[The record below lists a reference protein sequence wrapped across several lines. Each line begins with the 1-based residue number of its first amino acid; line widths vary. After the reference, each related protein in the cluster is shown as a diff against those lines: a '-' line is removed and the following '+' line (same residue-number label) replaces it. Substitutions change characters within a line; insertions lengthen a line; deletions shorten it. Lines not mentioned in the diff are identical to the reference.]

1 MKEESKPAPQTK
13 GRTKAYC
20 RELAKLAHDPNN
32 RIISFLS
39 PDFDDELDAI
49 RSSKKTQLAGRII
62 LADVDLSGL
71 EATLHKIGIKT
82 NPDIPL
88 SIRKKHLFAILS
100 PEGVELS
107 KGENHPHN
115 LTNRQFKEALQAAND
130 PILITEN
137 ERGVLSA
144 MTEIQDSVGN
154 HILCCFEIDGES
166 RNFLIT
172 MYGKRLNPFYFA
184 KKELLFIAKRIENA
198 SSLDRP
204 NPDRVYEAVS
214 AYILGRKKLPVN
226 PRTDHLANRK
236 KDDDN

>member
-71 EATLHKIGIKT
+71 EAILDKIGIRT

-88 SIRKKHLFAILS
+88 SIRTKHLFSILS
-100 PEGVELS
+100 PEGTDLC
-107 KGENHPHN
+107 KGEKHPHGISN
-115 LTNRQFKEALQAAND
+115 AQFKSALIGANN
-130 PILITEN
+130 PILITQAEK
-137 ERGVLSA
+137 GKIA
-144 MTEIQDSVGN
+144 AFTEEKDSSGN
-154 HILCCFEIDGES
+154 NILCCFEFDGL
-166 RNFLIT
+166 RKNFLIT
-172 MYGKRLNPFYFA
+172 MYGKEIVAMYFLN
-184 KKELLFIAKRIENA
+184 KKLVYVSPRIENA
-198 SSLDRP
+198 PSLDRTH
-204 NPDRVYEAVS
+204 PDRVYEAVF
-214 AYILGRKKLPVN
+214 AYILGGKG
-226 PRTDHLANRK
+226 
-236 KDDDN
+236 

>member
-71 EATLHKIGIKT
+71 EAILDKIGIRT

-88 SIRKKHLFAILS
+88 SIRTKHLFAILS
-100 PEGVELS
+100 PEGAELS

-115 LTNRQFKEALQAAND
+115 LTNRQFKEALRAVCD
-130 PILITEN
+130 PILLTEAAKSFAA
-137 ERGVLSA
+137 LT
-144 MTEIQDSVGN
+144 MKKDSLGN
-154 HILCCFEIDGES
+154 NILCCFRMDGVN
-166 RNFLIT
+166 RRFLVT
-172 MYGKRLNPFYFA
+172 MYGKRLSAFFFHHQRIIYLSP
-184 KKELLFIAKRIENA
+184 KIENA
-198 SSLDRP
+198 SSLDQA